1 MQACSQFSWTRT
13 AREGHSPGQQ
23 QSCARHTNVLL
34 LQTFGSVEEST
45 LASTVWASHFLGQSR
60 GYLVFRGGTN
70 AYVRTFKFP
79 PHSSR
84 SHSLALSLFLSC
96 SHSLSLAARQQQ
108 FSIRPPPLAPRRR
121 CATEMHL
128 QQWRRCVQNNNFT
141 PATRSRG
148 VLAAIGTPCKV

>member
-84 SHSLALSLFLSC
+84 SHSLALSLPLLLTL
-96 SHSLSLAARQQQ
+96 SLSRLVSSSSSLVFAPLPSLLVVAVPRKCTSSSGVDVSKTTILHQ
-108 FSIRPPPLAPRRR
+108 RPVAEVFWLP
-121 CATEMHL
+121 
-128 QQWRRCVQNNNFT
+128 
-141 PATRSRG
+141 
-148 VLAAIGTPCKV
+148 